1 MKIIKYNYIILVI
14 LLIFMLSSC
23 KGIEFEDSSFSHAV
37 ELTKGEA
44 MILIADEKNNY
55 ENKFGHEVWSLKSG
69 DGRQDFKSYVVLKV
83 KEFVEDIMLYN
94 LVAKDLGVEITD
106 NDKNILKNASDDY
119 YNSLTTGDKSFIGA
133 SYDDVYNL
141 FTKYRIANL
150 LVSEFTKNDDIE
162 LSISET
168 KVILVQFIEFE
179 DKETAETIKE
189 KLKLKNANFSYYAKT
204 YTKEENNN
212 IEMMVKRGDE
222 TSIRFPEI
230 FFLAD
235 GEISDVLSYRGRY
248 YIFKCIDDYL
258 ENETEERRIE
268 ILEKIRRDGFKE
280 TFKNYENLYNVKSSS
295 DYWNTIDLSTGEYCT
310 VMNFYKTYNKFFE

>member
-1 MKIIKYNYIILVI
+1 MKIKFKNIFIVIIMSI
-14 LLIFMLSSC
+14 LLSSC

-37 ELTKGEA
+37 ELTRGEA

-94 LVAKDLGVEITD
+94 LVAKDLGVDITD
-106 NDKNILKNASDDY
+106 GEKNTLKDASEDY
-119 YNSLTTGDKSFIGA
+119 FNSLTDGDKSFIGA
-133 SYDDVYNL
+133 SIDDVYNL
-141 FTKYRIANL
+141 FSKYRIANL
-150 LVSEFTKNDDIE
+150 LVGEFTKNDDIE

-168 KVILVQFIEFE
+168 KVILVQYIVFE
-179 DKETAETIKE
+179 DKETAESIKE
-189 KLKLKNANFSYYAKT
+189 RLKQKNANFSYFAKT
-204 YTKEENNN
+204 YTKDEDNN
-212 IEMMVKRGDE
+212 IDMIVKRGDE

-235 GEISDVLSYRGRY
+235 GEVSDVLSYRGRY

-258 ENETEERRIE
+258 ENETEERRME
-268 ILEKIRRDGFKE
+268 ILEKIRRDGFNN
-280 TFKNYENLYNVKSSS
+280 TFKNYESMYNVKSSS
-295 DYWNTIDLSTGEYCT
+295 DYWNNIDLSKGNNCT
-310 VMNFYKTYNKFFE
+310 VMNFYKTYNKYFE